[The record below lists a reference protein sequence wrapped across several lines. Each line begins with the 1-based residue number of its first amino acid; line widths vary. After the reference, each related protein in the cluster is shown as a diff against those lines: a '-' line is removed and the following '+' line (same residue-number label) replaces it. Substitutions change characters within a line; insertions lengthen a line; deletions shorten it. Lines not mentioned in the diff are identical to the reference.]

1 MQLSQKFSYK
11 YGWKSWLLHNS
22 HSQELW
28 TVGSEAVRGV
38 GKYGAGGQ
46 ETGFYT
52 RISITWGILTTS
64 ACLRFKFFFG
74 KNGAVLLIFQ
84 A

>member
-1 MQLSQKFSYK
+1 
-11 YGWKSWLLHNS
+11 
-22 HSQELW
+22 
-28 TVGSEAVRGV
+28 VRGV